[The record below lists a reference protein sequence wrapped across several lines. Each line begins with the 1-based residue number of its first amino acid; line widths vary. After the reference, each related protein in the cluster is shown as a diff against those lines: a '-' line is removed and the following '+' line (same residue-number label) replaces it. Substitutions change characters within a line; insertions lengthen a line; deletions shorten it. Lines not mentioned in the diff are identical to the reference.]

1 MIRKLL
7 LSSLAL
13 FSLFIQ
19 AQNVSDG
26 FYRVKNYGTNRYVYV
41 YDCTGSINVSTTSAD
56 MGAIVLYRD
65 ANKRFSDPASVI
77 YVSNK
82 GKSDGYTYFDL
93 EAQGTGVYKIINYYV
108 SVTNSNVA
116 GTYWVYVPKFSLYL
130 VDPVSSASVDKSYVD
145 IKKLGGVNAN
155 QLSWSIYPVS
165 ATSDEYLGIAPSE
178 NLKLGN
184 KYYKPYV
191 LAFAYDFAS
200 AGMKAYYVSAIKED
214 AIVIKEVVGTVP
226 AETPVIVEC
235 SSAEA
240 TNNRINPLRVT
251 PSLISGNCLK
261 SNFFCYNGHKPE
273 TARRLYN
280 PKTMRVLAVKDGK
293 LQYITDTNHE
303 YTTLLKVNNVS
314 DYYVNANESY
324 VEVPENFPATI
335 QVLTEAEYNELHPTS
350 KKGDVNSDGDV
361 NSTDVA
367 VLYRIIAAG
376 TTASVAPAADVN
388 GDGTINSTD
397 VALLYRIIAAGK

>member
-82 GKSDGYTYFDL
+82 GKAGNYTNYDL

-108 SVTNSNVA
+108 SVTNSNVP

-130 VDPVSSASVDKSYVD
+130 VDPVSSAGHDKSYVEAKNRTG
-145 IKKLGGVNAN
+145 INAN
-155 QLSWSIYPVS
+155 QLCWSVS
-165 ATSDEYLGIAPSE
+165 KVDASSDEYLGIAPNE
-178 NLKLGN
+178 NLQVGG

-191 LAFAYDFAS
+191 LGFAFDFAS
-200 AGMKAYYVSAIKED
+200 AGMKAYYVSAVKDD

-235 SSAEA
+235 SSKDA
-240 TNNRINPLRVT
+240 TNNRITPLYT
-251 PSLISGNCLK
+251 SLSQIRDNSLK
-261 SNFFCYNGHKPE
+261 ANFFCYDGHKP

-335 QVLTEAEYNELHPTS
+335 QVLTEAEYNALHPTS